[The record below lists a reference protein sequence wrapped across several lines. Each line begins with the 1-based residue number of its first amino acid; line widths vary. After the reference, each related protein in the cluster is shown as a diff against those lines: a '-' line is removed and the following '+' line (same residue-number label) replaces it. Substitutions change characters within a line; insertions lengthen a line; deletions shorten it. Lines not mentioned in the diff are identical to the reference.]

1 MRTYAEAAAKEHAR
15 SNILTEIM
23 FASALERAKELDAE
37 FAKTG
42 KIVGPLH
49 GVPVSLKDQIDVQGV
64 DTTMGFTHKQRQP
77 MPEDATLTRIIRQV
91 RARSDFARGTLSRVL
106 IMSGFCIRPA
116 AFPSSR
122 VRSRRPCSR
131 SSAARR
137 CSASP
142 RIRTT
147 LVAPPED
154 RRAAKVLFLEA
165 THPSSASEATCASC
179 SD

>member
-23 FASALERAKELDAE
+23 FGSALERAKELDAE

-77 MPEDATLTRIIRQV
+77 MPEDATITRIIRQV
-91 RARSDFARGTLSRVL
+91 RTSMVVTRGT
-106 IMSGFCIRPA
+106 
-116 AFPSSR
+116 PS
-122 VRSRRPCSR
+122 
-131 SSAARR
+131 
-137 CSASP
+137 
-142 RIRTT
+142 
-147 LVAPPED
+147 
-154 RRAAKVLFLEA
+154 
-165 THPSSASEATCASC
+165 
-179 SD
+179 